1 MLLNL
6 ELFAVDGMAG
16 NIINRLSYYVI
27 KLHQYSHIEI
37 YGMKTS

>member
-1 MLLNL
+1 
-6 ELFAVDGMAG
+6 MAG

-37 YGMKTS
+37 YGMKVSWIFLREDNIIF